1 MGNKKVYFS
10 GDTVRI
16 SEKRAL
22 PDIDIALVTINLPY
36 TMLPEK
42 VAGWVKDFGPSI
54 VNTYYYRGSELQ
66 QFNQPPESHPDI
78 EVRIRECYEG
88 KPLQSEEIVVLLRPS

>member
-1 MGNKKVYFS
+1 MSCLRSNCAVEDKKVYFS

-16 SEKRAL
+16 SEIRAL

-42 VAGWVKDFGPSI
+42 VAGWVKAVRPRI
-54 VNTYYYRGSELQ
+54 VNSY
-66 QFNQPPESHPDI
+66 
-78 EVRIRECYEG
+78 
-88 KPLQSEEIVVLLRPS
+88 